1 MEGLPD
7 PMTAWLRLLPRGAA
21 ALYCLRSLQSTGP
34 LHHPGTGMASS
45 RSGACLM
52 MRRRRMIHCWP
63 RSGFAGCPAWR
74 SVTAACPASGLTGPT
89 CASSVTCGRNPGP
102 AGGFLRYAWHP
113 ERQAWP
119 LLQNE
124 LLASGLYRY
133 ALSRDGVPV
142 KQHRA
147 QAAAR
152 TPPGTVTWRPSQPTV
167 TPAVPAHPTQAR
179 RTLTTEGSP
188 FPGGQ
193 IHRRRPKVCGGCTK
207 PHARIPRPRT
217 RVKERKGRGIHA
229 FARWLLA

>member
-1 MEGLPD
+1 
-7 PMTAWLRLLPRGAA
+7 MTAWLRLLPRAQPRCTACGRCSRRVPCTTRAPGWHRHAQQPAWWCAA
-21 ALYCLRSLQSTGP
+21 AGWSAAGRWAGL
-34 LHHPGTGMASS
+34 
-45 RSGACLM
+45 
-52 MRRRRMIHCWP
+52 
-63 RSGFAGCPAWR
+63 AGCPAWH

-89 CASSVTCGRNPGP
+89 CASSVTCGRSPGP

-113 ERQAWP
+113 ERKAWP

-142 KQHRA
+142 K
-147 QAAAR
+147 R
-152 TPPGTVTWRPSQPTV
+152 TERRLPREPPPGTVTWRASQPTV

-217 RVKERKGRGIHA
+217 RV
-229 FARWLLA
+229 